1 VARAVIRLLLV
12 LAALIGGRGAAR
24 GEDLPIFDTH
34 IHYSQDAWAQ
44 YSPEEAL
51 AILDRAGVRKAL
63 VSSTPDDGTLM
74 LYRLAPER
82 IVPILRPYRTR
93 ADMSTWTRD
102 PSVLEYVEERLAW
115 GYYRG
120 IGEFHLAAGEATALV
135 PRRFADLAAER
146 DLFLHAHADA
156 VGVGELLQLRPDI
169 KVLWAHAGLG
179 AGPATVSGL
188 MDLHPNLWIELA
200 LRTDVAPGGV
210 LTPEWAALFER
221 HADRV
226 MVGTDTWITSQWT
239 RLPDLM
245 ADVRAWL
252 GRLPPD
258 VAERIAY
265 RNAERLFGP
274 P

>member
-1 VARAVIRLLLV
+1 MARAVILLLLV
-12 LAALIGGRGAAR
+12 LAALVGGPGAAR

-34 IHYSQDAWAQ
+34 IHYSQDGWAR

-51 AILDRAGVRKAL
+51 AILDRAGVRRAL

-74 LYRLAPER
+74 LYRLAPDR

-102 PSVLEYVEERLAW
+102 PSVPEYVEERLAW

-120 IGEFHLAAGEATALV
+120 IGEFHLSAGEATELV

-146 DLFLHAHADA
+146 GLFLHAHADA
-156 VGVGELLQLRPDI
+156 VAVRELLQLRPDI
-169 KVLWAHAGLG
+169 KVLWAHAWLG

-188 MDLHPNLWIELA
+188 MDLHPNLWVELA
-200 LRTDVAPGGV
+200 LRTDVAPGGR
-210 LTPEWAALFER
+210 LDPEWTALFER

-226 MVGTDTWITSQWT
+226 MVGTDTWVTPQWT
-239 RLPDLM
+239 RLPELM
-245 ADVRAWL
+245 AGVRAWL
-252 GRLPPD
+252 GQLRPD
-258 VAERIAY
+258 VAEKIAY
-265 RNAERLFGP
+265 RNAERLFGAS
-274 P
+274 